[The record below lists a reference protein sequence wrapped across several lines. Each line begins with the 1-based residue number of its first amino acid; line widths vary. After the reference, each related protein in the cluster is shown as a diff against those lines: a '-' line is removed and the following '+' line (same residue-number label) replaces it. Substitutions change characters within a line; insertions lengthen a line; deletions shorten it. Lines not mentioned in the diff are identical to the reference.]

1 MSRRAAAVAVALVLS
16 GIGVLMVHPVS
27 DPDLWWLLAGGRY
40 MIEHR
45 VFLTTDPFSAVAG
58 APWVNHAWGFELLL
72 YAVHRLGGT
81 TGFIVLQA
89 LFAVGTFAGLYR
101 AMRRDQVDRGTI
113 LGVLV
118 LAALATRGFWEPR
131 PQLVTFA
138 MMTAFWVVLREQA
151 RGARNRLAWLPLL
164 MILWA
169 NLHAGFAIGLALIA
183 LALVAEVLARLFGEG
198 TDGEGLEREDGPA
211 PGAGATDWRAARRLL
226 AVGIGCTAATL
237 VNPFHVHGA
246 LFPFQVVREQVGQA
260 MIIEW
265 RSPPFNHPQ
274 ATLIELLVLAA
285 LVLLLWRRRPAAWL
299 DVLALVAFV
308 HLGLHAIRNLP
319 LLVLILTPILGAL
332 ATPARRKALPVVD
345 TLRAWAGRHPGLA
358 AAALAVFLA
367 TTWWLAPADARHAFT
382 PRVGVEPG
390 AFPDGAIAFLERA
403 PRDGVLFNEYIWGG
417 YLIWRLYPRYRVW
430 IDGRA
435 AVHGPVRLVEY
446 YDIDEVRPR
455 WRTLLDRS
463 GVELVLV
470 NRASRLGT
478 VLRTAPDWEV
488 LYEDGVAVVLAKR
501 RGAS

>member
-1 MSRRAAAVAVALVLS
+1 VSPRAAAVAPALVLL
-16 GIGVLMVHPVS
+16 GIGALMVHPIS

-45 VFLTTDPFSAVAG
+45 AFLTTDPFSAVAG
-58 APWVNHAWGFELLL
+58 APWLNHAWGFELLL
-72 YAVHRLGGT
+72 HAVHRVGGT
-81 TGFIVLQA
+81 TGLIALQA

-101 AMRRDQVDRGTI
+101 AMRRDEVDRVTA

-118 LAALATRGFWEPR
+118 LAAFATRGFWEPR
-131 PQLVTFA
+131 PQLITFA
-138 MMTAFWVVLREQA
+138 MMTAFWVILREHA
-151 RGARNRLAWLPLL
+151 RGARNRLAWLLPLT
-164 MILWA
+164 ILWV
-169 NLHAGFAIGLALIA
+169 NLHAGFAIGLALVA
-183 LALVAEVLARLFGEG
+183 LALVAEVLGRLFGEG
-198 TDGEGLEREDGPA
+198 TERGDRPA
-211 PGAGATDWRAARRLL
+211 PGTGATDWRAARRLA
-226 AVGIGCTAATL
+226 AVGIACAAATL
-237 VNPFHVHGA
+237 VNPFHVHAA

-265 RSPPFNHPQ
+265 RSPPFSHPQ

-299 DVLALVAFV
+299 DVLALAAFI

-332 ATPARRKALPVVD
+332 ATPARRQALPGVD
-345 TLRAWAGRHPGLA
+345 ALRARAVRHPGLA
-358 AAALAVFLA
+358 AAVLAIGLA

-390 AFPDGAIAFLERA
+390 AFPDDAIAFLERE
-403 PRDGVLFNEYIWGG
+403 PREGILFNEYIWGG

-488 LYEDGVAVVLAKR
+488 LYEDAVAVVLAKR
-501 RGAS
+501 KVGS